1 MRIRHLFT
9 PYTPSELV
17 REQLQKAEIALLE
30 VLHKAEYYRHMA
42 QMLELRV
49 QRLRRLEGGVKLV
62 PHIGGKASAMQ
73 VDNERID

>member
-9 PYTPSELV
+9 PYTPSELT

-30 VLHKAEYYRHMA
+30 VLHKSEYYRHMA

-49 QRLRRLEGGVKLV
+49 QRLRRVTSGSFDR
-62 PHIGGKASAMQ
+62 PHIVGKTSAMQ